1 MKAKYLLVL
10 GMFVLLSSKLAFAQS
25 YCGNALRID
34 FLKCEYVNTGTSQYC
49 KRSYTVGQSVSCT
62 GNPNDCFTVGSVC
75 GSSDECTLQGNTCV
89 KACGRK
95 QCWVNPGDDPPPP
108 PPPSGGSLCGA
119 SCTSSSQC
127 GGLTCAVGG
136 VCYGPVCDTG
146 TTPANH
152 RVRVKVFDCNNNLRC
167 KSFSLG

>member
-108 PPPSGGSLCGA
+108 PPPASPGRKSWPRSPRGRRSRPAGA
-119 SCTSSSQC
+119 
-127 GGLTCAVGG
+127 GFPRAE
-136 VCYGPVCDTG
+136 
-146 TTPANH
+146 
-152 RVRVKVFDCNNNLRC
+152 F
-167 KSFSLG
+167 